1 MARMSATSELSG
13 GVSRW
18 LLRKLFGMLLTML
31 AVSFLVFAVLELNV
45 DDVAVKVLGQ
55 FSTADQRHAWLVQNG
70 YTAPFLWRYLRWIG
84 EFVTGHWGT
93 STYYREDVLTLIAP
107 RLAASGLLAGAA
119 LLVIVPL
126 GLVMGVIAGMREG
139 SFVDRLVS
147 VFAVVTTSIPEF
159 ASAVFLTSLF
169 VFWLGWLPG
178 VSTMAD
184 GFHLRELVLPVSVL
198 TLYSAGYVARM
209 TRSSMVEV
217 MQSPYIRTAR
227 LKGNSMRRIIVRHAL
242 RNALITPVTVIMLQ
256 IPWLMSGVIVVEVFF
271 AYQGFGTLL
280 YQAALNTDIYL
291 IEACTM
297 ISVVVVVLTQV
308 ASDLLYTWL
317 NPRMSIRTARTA
329 AGTK

>member
-1 MARMSATSELSG
+1 VARVTAASDLSG

-45 DDVAVKVLGQ
+45 NDVAVKVLGQ
-55 FSTADQRHAWLVQNG
+55 FSAEDQRHAWLVQNG
-70 YTAPFLWRYLRWIG
+70 YTAPFLLRYLRWIG
-84 EFVTGHWGT
+84 AFVTGHWGT

-119 LLVIVPL
+119 LLVMVPL

-139 SFVDRLVS
+139 SLVDRLVS
-147 VFAVVTTSIPEF
+147 VFAIVTTSIPEF

-184 GFHLRELVLPVSVL
+184 GFHLKELVLPVGVL
-198 TLYSAGYVARM
+198 TLYSAGYIARM
-209 TRSSMVEV
+209 TRSSMAEV

-227 LKGNSMRRIIVRHAL
+227 LKGNSMRRVIVRHAL

-297 ISVVVVVLTQV
+297 VSVVVVVLTQV
-308 ASDLLYTWL
+308 ASDLLYAWL
-317 NPRMSIRTARTA
+317 NPRMSIRAPRA
-329 AGTK
+329 AGAK

>member
-1 MARMSATSELSG
+1 MSATSELSG

-209 TRSSMVEV
+209 TRSSMV
-217 MQSPYIRTAR
+217 
-227 LKGNSMRRIIVRHAL
+227 
-242 RNALITPVTVIMLQ
+242 
-256 IPWLMSGVIVVEVFF
+256 
-271 AYQGFGTLL
+271 
-280 YQAALNTDIYL
+280 
-291 IEACTM
+291 
-297 ISVVVVVLTQV
+297 
-308 ASDLLYTWL
+308 
-317 NPRMSIRTARTA
+317 
-329 AGTK
+329 

>member
-1 MARMSATSELSG
+1 MSATSELSG

-329 AGTK
+329 AGAK

>member
-1 MARMSATSELSG
+1 MARVTATTDLSG
-13 GVSRW
+13 GVPRW

-31 AVSFLVFAVLELNV
+31 AVSFLVFAVLEFNV
-45 DDVAVKVLGQ
+45 NDVAVKVLGQ
-55 FSTADQRHAWLVQNG
+55 FSTEDQRHSWLVQNG
-70 YTAPFLWRYLRWIG
+70 YTAPFLLRYLRWIG
-84 EFVTGHWGT
+84 QFVTGHWGT

-107 RLAASGLLAGAA
+107 RLAASGLLAAAA
-119 LLVIVPL
+119 LLAIVPL
-126 GLVMGVIAGMREG
+126 GLVMGVIAGMRVG

-147 VFAVVTTSIPEF
+147 VFAIVTTSIPEF

-209 TRSSMVEV
+209 TRSSMAEV

-227 LKGNSMRRIIVRHAL
+227 LKGNSMRRVIVRHAL

-297 ISVVVVVLTQV
+297 VSVVVVVVTQV
-308 ASDLLYTWL
+308 ASDLLYAWL
-317 NPRMSIRTARTA
+317 NPRISIRAVRV
-329 AGTK
+329 AGAK

>member
-1 MARMSATSELSG
+1 MSAASGVSG

-18 LLRKLFGMLLTML
+18 LSRKLFGMLLTML
-31 AVSFLVFAVLELNV
+31 TVSFLVFAVLELNV

-70 YTAPFLWRYLRWIG
+70 YTAPFLLRYLRWIG

-119 LLVIVPL
+119 LLAIVPL
-126 GLVMGVIAGMREG
+126 GLIMGVIAGMREG

-184 GFHLRELVLPVSVL
+184 GFHFRELVLPVSVL

-217 MQSPYIRTAR
+217 MQSHYIRTAR
-227 LKGNSMRRIIVRHAL
+227 LKGNSLRRIILRHAL

-317 NPRMSIRTARTA
+317 NPRMSIRTARA
-329 AGTK
+329 AGAK

>member
-1 MARMSATSELSG
+1 MSAASDLSG

-18 LLRKLFGMLLTML
+18 LLRKLFSMLLTML

-126 GLVMGVIAGMREG
+126 GLVLGVIAGMREG

-147 VFAVVTTSIPEF
+147 IFAVVTTSIPEF

-227 LKGNSMRRIIVRHAL
+227 LKGNSMRRIIVHHAL

-329 AGTK
+329 AGAK

>member
-1 MARMSATSELSG
+1 MSAASDLST

-329 AGTK
+329 AGAK

>member
-1 MARMSATSELSG
+1 MTAATDLSG
-13 GVSRW
+13 GVPRW

-329 AGTK
+329 AGAK

>member
-1 MARMSATSELSG
+1 VSAASDLSG

-70 YTAPFLWRYLRWIG
+70 YTAPFLLRYLRWIG

-119 LLVIVPL
+119 LMVIVPL

-184 GFHLRELVLPVSVL
+184 RFHLRELVLPVSVL

-329 AGTK
+329 AGAK

>member
-1 MARMSATSELSG
+1 MSG
-13 GVSRW
+13 GISRW
-18 LLRKLFGMLLTML
+18 LLRKGLGMVLTML
-31 AVSFLVFAVLELNV
+31 AVSFLVFAVLEFNV
-45 DDVAVKVLGQ
+45 GDVAVKVLGP
-55 FSTADQRHAWLVQNG
+55 FSAPDQRAAWLQENG
-70 YTAPFLWRYLRWIG
+70 YNAPFLWRYVRWLG

-93 STYYREDVLTLIAP
+93 STYYREDVLTLIRP
-107 RLAASGLLAGAA
+107 RLAASGLLAGFA
-119 LLVIVPL
+119 LLAIVPV
-126 GLVMGVIAGMREG
+126 GLVLGVIAGVREG
-139 SFVDRLVS
+139 SVVDRLVS
-147 VFAVVTTSIPEF
+147 VFAILTTSIPEF
-159 ASAVFLTSLF
+159 ASAVFLAALF

-184 GFHLRELVLPVSVL
+184 GFHIRELVLPVSVL

-209 TRSSMVEV
+209 TRASMAEV

-227 LKGNSMRRIIVRHAL
+227 LKGNPMRRVILRHAL

-297 ISVVVVVLTQV
+297 VSVVVVVLTQV
-308 ASDLLYTWL
+308 ASDLMYVWL
-317 NPRMSIRTARTA
+317 NPRMSVRAPARGA
-329 AGTK
+329 K

>member
-1 MARMSATSELSG
+1 MSAASDLSG

-18 LLRKLFGMLLTML
+18 LLRKVFGMLLTML

-119 LLVIVPL
+119 LMVIVPL

-329 AGTK
+329 AGAK

>member
-1 MARMSATSELSG
+1 MSAASDLSG

-18 LLRKLFGMLLTML
+18 LMRKLFGMLLTML

-217 MQSPYIRTAR
+217 MQSPYLRTAR

-329 AGTK
+329 AGAK

>member
-1 MARMSATSELSG
+1 MSAASDLSG

-329 AGTK
+329 AGAK

>member
-1 MARMSATSELSG
+1 MTAAADLSG

-184 GFHLRELVLPVSVL
+184 GFHLKELVLPVSVL

-329 AGTK
+329 AGAK

>member
-1 MARMSATSELSG
+1 MSATSDLSG

-70 YTAPFLWRYLRWIG
+70 YTAPFLLRYLRWIG

-184 GFHLRELVLPVSVL
+184 GFHFRELVLPVSVL

-329 AGTK
+329 AGAK

>member
-1 MARMSATSELSG
+1 VNG
-13 GVSRW
+13 GLSRW
-18 LLRKLFGMLLTML
+18 LLRKGLGMVLTML
-31 AVSFLVFAVLELNV
+31 AVSFLVFAVLEFNV
-45 DDVAVKVLGQ
+45 NDVAVKVLGQ
-55 FSTADQRHAWLVQNG
+55 FSTADQRQAWLQENG
-70 YTAPFLWRYLRWIG
+70 YTAPFLLRYVRWLW
-84 EFVTGHWGT
+84 EFATGHWGT
-93 STYYREDVLTLIAP
+93 STYYREDVLELIRP
-107 RLAASGLLAGAA
+107 RLAASGLLAGFA
-119 LLVIVPL
+119 LLAIVPI
-126 GLVMGVIAGMREG
+126 GLVLGVIAGVREG
-139 SFVDRLVS
+139 SVVDRLVS
-147 VFAVVTTSIPEF
+147 VFAIVTTSIPEF

-209 TRSSMVEV
+209 TRSSMAEV
-217 MQSPYIRTAR
+217 MQSPYIRTAL
-227 LKGNSMRRIIVRHAL
+227 LKGNPMRRVIVRHAL

-297 ISVVVVVLTQV
+297 VSVVVVVVTQV
-308 ASDLLYTWL
+308 ASDLLYAWL
-317 NPRMSIRTARTA
+317 NPRMSLRVAQGA
-329 AGTK
+329 A

>member
-1 MARMSATSELSG
+1 VTATTDLSG
-13 GVSRW
+13 GVPRW

-31 AVSFLVFAVLELNV
+31 AVSFLVFAVLEFNV
-45 DDVAVKVLGQ
+45 NDVAVKVLGQ
-55 FSTADQRHAWLVQNG
+55 FSTEDQRHSWLVQNG
-70 YTAPFLWRYLRWIG
+70 YTAPFLLRYLRWIG
-84 EFVTGHWGT
+84 QFVTGHWGT

-107 RLAASGLLAGAA
+107 RLAASGLLAAAA
-119 LLVIVPL
+119 LLAIVPL
-126 GLVMGVIAGMREG
+126 GLVMGVIAGMRVG

-147 VFAVVTTSIPEF
+147 VFAIVTTSIPEF

-209 TRSSMVEV
+209 TRSSMAEV

-227 LKGNSMRRIIVRHAL
+227 LKGNSMRRVIVRHAL

-297 ISVVVVVLTQV
+297 VSVVVVVLTQV

-317 NPRMSIRTARTA
+317 NPRMSIRAPRA
-329 AGTK
+329 AGAK

>member
-1 MARMSATSELSG
+1 MAGVSG
-13 GVSRW
+13 GISRW
-18 LLRKLFGMLLTML
+18 LLRKGLGMVLTML
-31 AVSFLVFAVLELNV
+31 AVSFLVFAVLEFNV
-45 DDVAVKVLGQ
+45 GDVAVKVLGP
-55 FSTADQRHAWLVQNG
+55 FSTPDQRAAWLQENG
-70 YTAPFLWRYLRWIG
+70 YNAPFLWRYVRWLG

-93 STYYREDVLTLIAP
+93 STYYREDVLTLIRP
-107 RLAASGLLAGAA
+107 RLAASGMLAGFALLA
-119 LLVIVPL
+119 IVPV
-126 GLVMGVIAGMREG
+126 GLVMGVIAGVREG
-139 SFVDRLVS
+139 SVVDRLVS
-147 VFAVVTTSIPEF
+147 VFAILTTSIPEF
-159 ASAVFLTSLF
+159 ASAVFLTALF

-184 GFHLRELVLPVSVL
+184 GFHIRELVLPVSVL

-209 TRSSMVEV
+209 TRSSMAEV

-227 LKGNSMRRIIVRHAL
+227 LKGNPMRRVILRHAL

-297 ISVVVVVLTQV
+297 VSVVVVVLTQV
-308 ASDLLYTWL
+308 ASDLMYTWL
-317 NPRMSIRTARTA
+317 NPRMSIRTPRGA
-329 AGTK
+329 K

>member
-1 MARMSATSELSG
+1 VSTATTFSG
-13 GVSRW
+13 GVSHW
-18 LLRKLFGMLLTML
+18 LLRKGLGMVLTML
-31 AVSFLVFAVLELNV
+31 AVSFLVFAVLEYNV
-45 DDVAVKVLGQ
+45 NDVAVKVLGQ
-55 FSTADQRHAWLVQNG
+55 FSTADQRQAWLQENG
-70 YTAPFLWRYLRWIG
+70 YTAPFLLRYVRWLW

-93 STYYREDVLTLIAP
+93 STYYREEVLTLIRP

-119 LLVIVPL
+119 LLAIVPT
-126 GLVMGVIAGMREG
+126 GLVMGVIAGVSEG
-139 SFVDRLVS
+139 SVVDRLVS
-147 VFAVVTTSIPEF
+147 VFAILTTSIPEF
-159 ASAVFLTSLF
+159 ASAVFLTALF

-227 LKGNSMRRIIVRHAL
+227 LKGNPMRRVILRHAL

-297 ISVVVVVLTQV
+297 VSVVVVVLTQV
-308 ASDLLYTWL
+308 ASDLLYVWL
-317 NPRMSIRTARTA
+317 NPRMSLRAARG
-329 AGTK
+329 AG

>member
-1 MARMSATSELSG
+1 MSAASDLSG

-317 NPRMSIRTARTA
+317 NPRMSIRTVRTA
-329 AGTK
+329 AGAK

>member
-1 MARMSATSELSG
+1 VARVTAATDLSG

-45 DDVAVKVLGQ
+45 NDVAVKVLGQ
-55 FSTADQRHAWLVQNG
+55 FSTEDQRHAWLVQNG
-70 YTAPFLWRYLRWIG
+70 YTAPFLLRYLRWIG

-147 VFAVVTTSIPEF
+147 VFAIVTTSIPEF

-184 GFHLRELVLPVSVL
+184 GFHLRELVLPVGVL
-198 TLYSAGYVARM
+198 TLYSAGYIARM

-227 LKGNSMRRIIVRHAL
+227 LKGNPMRRVIVRHAL

-297 ISVVVVVLTQV
+297 VSVVVVVLTQV
-308 ASDLLYTWL
+308 ASDLLYAWL
-317 NPRMSIRTARTA
+317 NPRMSIRAPRA
-329 AGTK
+329 AGAQ

>member
-1 MARMSATSELSG
+1 VTATTDLSG
-13 GVSRW
+13 GVPRW

-31 AVSFLVFAVLELNV
+31 AVSFLVFAVLEFNV
-45 DDVAVKVLGQ
+45 NDVAVKVLGQ
-55 FSTADQRHAWLVQNG
+55 FSTEDQRHSWLVQNG
-70 YTAPFLWRYLRWIG
+70 YTAPFLLRYLRWIG
-84 EFVTGHWGT
+84 QFVTGHWGT
-93 STYYREDVLTLIAP
+93 STYCREDVLTLIAP
-107 RLAASGLLAGAA
+107 RLAASGLLAAAA
-119 LLVIVPL
+119 LLAIVPL
-126 GLVMGVIAGMREG
+126 GLVMGVIAGMRVG

-147 VFAVVTTSIPEF
+147 VFAIVTTSIPEF

-209 TRSSMVEV
+209 TRSSMAEV

-227 LKGNSMRRIIVRHAL
+227 LKGNSMRRVIVRHAL

-297 ISVVVVVLTQV
+297 VSVVVVVVTQV
-308 ASDLLYTWL
+308 ASDLLYAWL
-317 NPRMSIRTARTA
+317 NPRISIRAVRV
-329 AGTK
+329 AGAK